1 MYWSRTS
8 AGQRALFVDVSFLSR
23 TLHFQL
29 CRTGSSFK
37 RSTLP
42 AWKYVRKGFFINVVV
57 AWGNPFSWSFKKWTF
72 IYLFI
77 CLFTINSSGNHGIN
91 ERDSTL

>member
-37 RSTLP
+37 RSALP
-42 AWKYVRKGFFINVVV
+42 AWKYVRKGFFLLML
-57 AWGNPFSWSFKKWTF
+57 WWPGETPSHGRKKWTF

-77 CLFTINSSGNHGIN
+77 CL
-91 ERDSTL
+91 L